1 MTILLSP
8 LAYFAVRGRASTA
21 GTAKCRKRSLLAGC
35 HIRDHQVFM
44 DQFSTKKTLWESQ
57 LPVNMKSLQ
66 SSLIHDL
73 NLPSLFRKRD

>member
-1 MTILLSP
+1 
-8 LAYFAVRGRASTA
+8 
-21 GTAKCRKRSLLAGC
+21 
-35 HIRDHQVFM
+35 M

-73 NLPSLFRKRD
+73 NLQSLFRKRD